1 MKYLTIT
8 IALICVA
15 ASTVSAQDRRLF
27 YTRQEC
33 APVAQMVR
41 DTAMQY
47 GETALFTGENTT
59 LGTEGQPFRGGAM
72 FFVNQDTGTWTLLTL
87 YQDGVAC
94 VSAAGIDF
102 EPYAD

>member
-1 MKYLTIT
+1 MRMLS
-8 IALICVA
+8 IAFALLV
-15 ASTVSAQDRRLF
+15 ASTANAQERKLF

-41 DTAMQY
+41 DTAIQY

-59 LGTEGQPFRGGAM
+59 LGTQGQPFRGGAM

-94 VSAAGIDF
+94 VSAAGTDF
-102 EPYAD
+102 EPYAE

>member
-1 MKYLTIT
+1 MKYLTIA

-15 ASTVSAQDRRLF
+15 ASTASAQDRQLF

-41 DTAMQY
+41 DTATQY
-47 GETALFTGENTT
+47 GETALFTGDAATISID
-59 LGTEGQPFRGGAM
+59 GQPFRGGAM

-87 YQDGVAC
+87 YQDGMAC
-94 VSAAGIDF
+94 VSAAGTDF
-102 EPYAD
+102 EPY

>member
-1 MKYLTIT
+1 MLRL
-8 IALICVA
+8 ALA
-15 ASTVSAQDRRLF
+15 LLLGLSTSAIAQDRRLF

-59 LGTEGQPFRGGAM
+59 LGPNGEPFRGGAM
-72 FFVNQDTGTWTLLTL
+72 FFVNQQTGTWTLLTL

-94 VSAAGIDF
+94 VSAAGVDF
-102 EPYAD
+102 EPYVD

>member
-1 MKYLTIT
+1 MFRL
-8 IALICVA
+8 ALA
-15 ASTVSAQDRRLF
+15 LLLAGYTSTAFAQDRQLF
-27 YTRQEC
+27 YTREEC
-33 APVAQMVR
+33 APVALMVR
-41 DTAMQY
+41 DTAIQY

-59 LGTEGQPFRGGAM
+59 ISTDGQLFRGGAM

-102 EPYAD
+102 EPYVD